1 MDDLADTRLHR
12 VASGLPPRGPHTHT
26 YTPWFRLNCVVA
38 SRAFDREETSSLE
51 RFKLAARVRALTT
64 PVHESNNGVRE
75 TVRHFNWPG
84 RSFFRVRA
92 ANARAKVSL
101 HRPGGSFGRPVSVML
116 IKTGY
121 QAL

>member
-1 MDDLADTRLHR
+1 MISRTR
-12 VASGLPPRGPHTHT
+12 VSTVLPPVCHREDHTHT
-26 YTPWFRLNCVVA
+26 HTPWFRLNCVVA